1 MEWKDKKKGFIYIT
15 YTLLLFFFLYRIR
28 SFAALGKNL
37 LGILFPF
44 LVGGFLAFLLSLP
57 MGWLERKL
65 FPKEKN
71 GALYQFKRP
80 ISLVLTFLLLIGIV
94 GLVILMI
101 VPALSDTVQKIIA
114 TVPAFLFKLVDDLK
128 KWNLPVQD
136 LEQWVNE
143 AAINWSLIGEKVFH
157 FLQNWSTGFMTSTF
171 GVVSSLVSGV
181 ADGVISLIFAIYL
194 LGAKEK
200 LYRQLK
206 ILGYAFLPEK
216 ATDEVL
222 RVGSL
227 IHKTF
232 SNFFAGQCME
242 ACILGAMFMIFM
254 TILRIPYAVLIGLL
268 IALTALIPIFG
279 AFIGCAT
286 GVLLIVMVNPMKALL
301 FLVLF
306 LILQQ
311 VEGNLIYPKV
321 VGNSVGLPSIWVLV
335 AVTTG
340 ASVMG
345 ILGMILFIPLFSVAY
360 SLIRE
365 AAKKQLK
372 KKHVSEEKY
381 KN

>member
-15 YTLLLFFFLYRIR
+15 YALLLFFFLYRIR

-65 FPKEKN
+65 FPKEKSRT
-71 GALYQFKRP
+71 LYRFKRP
-80 ISLVLTFLLLIGIV
+80 ISLALTFLLLIGIV

-157 FLQNWSTGFMTSTF
+157 FLENWSTGFMTSTF
-171 GVVSSLVSGV
+171 GVVSSVVSGI

-216 ATDEVL
+216 VTDKVL

-242 ACILGAMFMIFM
+242 ACILGTMFMVFM
-254 TILRIPYAVLIGLL
+254 AILRIPYAVLIGLL

-286 GVLLIVMVNPMKALL
+286 GVILIVMVNPMKALL
-301 FLVLF
+301 FLALF

>member
-15 YTLLLFFFLYRIR
+15 YALLLFFFLYRIR

-65 FPKEKN
+65 FPKEKSRT
-71 GALYQFKRP
+71 LYRFKRP
-80 ISLVLTFLLLIGIV
+80 ISLALTFLLLIGIV
-94 GLVILMI
+94 RLVILMI

-157 FLQNWSTGFMTSTF
+157 FLENWSTGFMTSTF
-171 GVVSSLVSGV
+171 GVVSSVVSGI

-216 ATDEVL
+216 VTDKVL

-242 ACILGAMFMIFM
+242 ACILGTMFMVFM
-254 TILRIPYAVLIGLL
+254 AILRIPYAVLIGLL

-286 GVLLIVMVNPMKALL
+286 GVILIVMVNPMKALL
-301 FLVLF
+301 FLALF